1 MADESD
7 VETTLATLVTA
18 QIYPQGTHAP
28 SARGP
33 LVRIYRGWPNP
44 TALNADLAAGIINI
58 SLSANPAHHRDTTR
72 YIDPPTAS
80 APTTPTLTATT
91 EANTATFAGTA
102 TPGQLAGLLADSTAV
117 VHRTEAGD
125 TPELV
130 AAILASYLRTT
141 RIALAS
147 GATVTVPGARLLIA
161 RTAADQSTQTETR
174 RQQQGI
180 RLSLWCPT
188 PAKRDQA
195 AALIDSAL
203 SAQTFIT
210 LPDGTAARLRGAGSQ
225 IFDQSQNANLYRRD
239 LLFTVE
245 YATTTTTTLPAMIFG
260 NTLISPNGT
269 TTSSLIG

>member
-18 QIYPQGTHAP
+18 QIYPQGTNAP
-28 SARGP
+28 SALGP

-117 VHRTEAGD
+117 VHRTDAGD